1 MATRKA
7 THAGSWYTHRATEL
21 AQQLQGW
28 LDAVEPSAGAARA
41 VIAPHA
47 GFSYSGPTAAYAY
60 KHVQPATIR
69 RVFVLGPSHHQY
81 LRGCALTSCAWYETP
96 LGRIAID
103 ADTCADLR
111 RSGLFESMALQ
122 TDEEEH
128 SIEMHLP
135 YVQAVMRARAYTL
148 VPVLVGSLTPDE
160 CAQYGRVL
168 APHLADPACLFVVSS
183 DFCHWGRRFN
193 YRPIDERYA
202 QVRLRREHAPRSDA
216 IRVARRGA
224 ALPGAARSWRTPCVG
239 AQRALR
245 CSCRDTRRD
254 TRRRS
259 ATGLRPSIGARW
271 SSSLTRMRCGAWRW
285 PVTRG
290 PRRRA
295 ASGLRLTAPPIS
307 PHSRIG
313 GLPRL
318 PEGDAQHDLR
328 AEPDLTAF
336 AHTAAC
342 LLYTSPSPRD

>member
-202 QVRLRREHAPRSDA
+202 QICDGIE
-216 IRVARRGA
+216 
-224 ALPGAARSWRTPCVG
+224 AL
-239 AQRALR
+239 
-245 CSCRDTRRD
+245 D
-254 TRRRS
+254 
-259 ATGLRPSIGARW
+259 
-271 SSSLTRMRCGAWRW
+271 
-285 PVTRG
+285 
-290 PRRRA
+290 RRA
-295 ASGLRLTAPPIS
+295 MEFIANQDAAGFHAYQKETRNTICGQNPILLLLHTLPLLSS
-307 PHSRIG
+307 PHSLVWVRY
-313 GLPRL
+313 
-318 PEGDAQHDLR
+318 AQSSKVASREDSSVSYASAVVAL
-328 AEPDLTAF
+328 A
-336 AHTAAC
+336 
-342 LLYTSPSPRD
+342 